1 MGLSHADAFDNYLNC
16 LLVNDYRG
24 GMAEMVFIRAMLH
37 NGKKLTEVTISP
49 HLTLTMARRRD
60 DS

>member
-24 GMAEMVFIRAMLH
+24 GMAEMVFIKAMLR
-37 NGKKLTEVTISP
+37 NGKKLTEVTVSP
-49 HLTLTMARRRD
+49 HLMLPMTRRRA